1 MSRKCKAFC
10 PGGITSFFE
19 ICDLDPN
26 GQPLYDQ
33 ERIGARGGG
42 FVIDKGVSTE
52 VSVEKAKDMQIRVF
66 INNKIR
72 SDADTTLTVVKVI
85 LEKIDNT
92 YHVTVKH
99 DVEVPIGSGFGSSG
113 AGALGTALALCK
125 ALNLNLSYNQ
135 IGQIAHVA
143 EVRCK
148 TGLGTVSGEMLG
160 GVILTI
166 EPGAPGYGYIDRIPF
181 PSELRIITATYK
193 PILTKDVLNSLEKKK
208 LINQWGKRIL
218 DNIVADPS
226 LENFMLE
233 SKKFAL
239 NAGFMT
245 NRVRKLIE
253 LAETNGAVGAT
264 QNMIGEAVHALV
276 IEDSVDDVV
285 QAFEKIV
292 SREKITTAKIDLKG
306 ARLL

>member
-26 GQPLYDQ
+26 GQPIYDQ
-33 ERIGARGGG
+33 ECIGARGGG

-52 VSVEKAKDMQIRVF
+52 VSVEEAKDMQIRVF

-113 AGALGTALALCK
+113 AGALGTAFALCK

-160 GVILTI
+160 GVILTKK
-166 EPGAPGYGYIDRIPF
+166 PGAPGYGYIDRIPF

-292 SREKITTAKIDLKG
+292 SREKITTTKIDLKG

>member
-1 MSRKCKAFC
+1 MSRKGKAFC

-19 ICDLDPN
+19 ICDLDSN
-26 GQPLYDQ
+26 GQPLSDE

-52 VSVEKAKDMQIRVF
+52 VSVEEANDVQIRVL
-66 INNKIR
+66 INNKVR
-72 SDADTTLTVVKVI
+72 SDADTTLTVVNAI
-85 LEKIDNT
+85 LEKTSDT
-92 YHVTVKH
+92 YQVTVKH
-99 DVEVPIGSGFGSSG
+99 KVEVPIGSGFGSSG

-125 ALNLNLSYNQ
+125 ALKLNLSHNQ

-143 EVRCK
+143 EVKCK

-160 GVILTI
+160 GVILTM
-166 EPGAPGYGYIDRIPF
+166 EPGAPGHGCIDRIPF

-193 PILTKDVLNSLEKKK
+193 PILTKNVLSSPEKKK
-208 LINQWGKRIL
+208 LINQWGKKIL
-218 DNIVADPS
+218 DNVIADPS

-245 NRVRKLIE
+245 NRVQKLIE

-276 IEDSVDDVV
+276 AEDRIDDVV
-285 QAFEKIV
+285 QAFKKVISSEKI
-292 SREKITTAKIDLKG
+292 ITAKIDLKG

>member
-26 GQPLYDQ
+26 GQPLYDE

-52 VSVEKAKDMQIRVF
+52 VSVKEANDMQIRVL
-66 INNKIR
+66 INNKVR
-72 SDADTTLTVVKVI
+72 SDADTTLAVVNAI
-85 LEKIDNT
+85 LEKTSDT
-92 YHVTVKH
+92 YQVTVKH
-99 DVEVPIGSGFGSSG
+99 EVEVPIGSGFGSSG

-125 ALNLNLSYNQ
+125 ALKLNLSHNQ

-143 EVRCK
+143 EVKCK

-160 GVILTI
+160 GVILTM

-193 PILTKDVLNSLEKKK
+193 PILTKDVLSSIKKKK
-208 LINQWGKRIL
+208 LINQWGKKIL
-218 DNIVADPS
+218 DNIIADPS

-245 NRVRKLIE
+245 NRVQKLIE
-253 LAETNGAVGAT
+253 LAETNGSVGAT

-276 IEDSVDDVV
+276 IEDRVDDVL
-285 QAFEKIV
+285 QAFKKVI
-292 SREKITTAKIDLKG
+292 SREKIIIAKIDLNG